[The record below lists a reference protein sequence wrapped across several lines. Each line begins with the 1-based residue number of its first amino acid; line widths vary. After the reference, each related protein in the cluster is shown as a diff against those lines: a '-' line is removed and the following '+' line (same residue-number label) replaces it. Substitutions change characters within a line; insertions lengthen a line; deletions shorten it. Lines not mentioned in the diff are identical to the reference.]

1 MTHTLFGIERCIVA
15 RQVEPLGAP
24 HIKNEEGDNRADKCE
39 KLKDCPREDNEDAR
53 VTMSKGQRPLTRY
66 GKYIIRATH
75 LFPYL

>member
-24 HIKNEEGDNRADKCE
+24 HIKNEEGDNRSDKCE
-39 KLKDCPREDNEDAR
+39 ELKDCPREDNEDAR
-53 VTMSKGQRPLTRY
+53 AMSKGQQPLTRY

>member
-1 MTHTLFGIERCIVA
+1 MTHTLFGIEGCIVA

-53 VTMSKGQRPLTRY
+53 AMSKGQRPFFDQ
-66 GKYIIRATH
+66 IREVH
-75 LFPYL
+75 

>member
-1 MTHTLFGIERCIVA
+1 MTHTLFGIEHCIVA
-15 RQVEPLGAP
+15 RQVEPLVAP
-24 HIKNEEGDNRADKCE
+24 HIKNEAGDNRADKCE

-53 VTMSKGQRPLTRY
+53 AMSKGQRPLTRY